1 MLPRFLNGACSAKRL
16 KRLLR
21 TRRHTVQQTVGC
33 RDKYK
38 SEATMKMQSG
48 SLSGTNAA
56 VWKLLRRTWLR
67 VIVALF
73 VAGFSASFVGAQGTA
88 SNDEEYGKK
97 IHEYTT
103 EPFFITTLVDH
114 LPASSTVP
122 SPDKILGHI
131 VGAPGFL
138 TYSKD
143 IYRYYD
149 ELAKASPRVKVFR
162 VGKSEE
168 GRDFLLVAVSDE
180 ANIAQL
186 DHLRDITAKLADPRK
201 ISDADAKQLV
211 AMGKPFYWASGSIH
225 SPETGSP
232 EMLMELAYRL
242 AVEDT
247 PFIENIRKNAI
258 FLITPVVEVDGH
270 DRMVDSWNYKKTY
283 PDKPQPDLVYWGHY
297 VQHDN
302 NRDGIAMGL
311 KLSQMMMQ
319 EFFYWHPQVLHDL
332 HEAEPYL
339 YVSTGT
345 GPYNAWLD
353 PIVVSEWQKF
363 AYNDV
368 QGLTERGVVGVW
380 THGFYDGWAPN
391 YMFYVANGHN
401 SIGRFYETEG
411 NSTPE
416 TKEVEVGPSATS
428 RTWFRPNPPLPKV
441 LWSLRD
447 NTNLEESGV
456 LLSLDYTAQ
465 HGQELLKDF
474 YEKSKR
480 SVAKATTEGPAAW
493 AIVNDGRRPALAAQ
507 LANLLQRQGVEVQKL
522 EEDFEVKDTV
532 AAGKPADGKA
542 DAKAEEQDGDK
553 SKKERSRKSKEE
565 AVAEMPAETKGTKL
579 PLGSYIIR
587 MDQPYSRMAD
597 MLLDT
602 QYYSTND
609 PRPYDDTGWTLGPL
623 RNVKTVRITDPAIL
637 KVPMTLVDTNAKY
650 DGGGVIPPHAEKGK
664 APAVKFYVINATGE
678 PSLATLRYRLK
689 DVKFFAAEDG
699 FEAGGQKFVAGS
711 FILPMEG
718 NPADLDMRLN
728 SAAREL
734 GVRVA
739 SAESVPDVARHEVG
753 VPRIALMH
761 NWTDT
766 QNEGWFRLALEET
779 GVPYSY
785 ISDITVRNTPN
796 LREKYD
802 VILFPPTFY
811 GLEQILNGIPAR
823 KQADGSEAGGP
834 IPWETSSVTPNFGII
849 DHAPDIRGGLGYDG
863 VAHLKAFIED
873 GGLFIPIGP
882 SSHLPIDLGITDT
895 VSIRDTHQL
904 QAQGMIARA
913 TVEDKASPITYGYD
927 DSLGVYFSQ
936 GPVFSVSVGGRFGR
950 FFGAEGGA
958 SRPSGRGSLTDPD
971 IPQGRAWTPPEPP
984 VHRSRAEQELYV
996 NPDLRSY
1003 LSSFLPPPALY
1014 PRVVLRFADEKQL
1027 WISGMLAGA
1036 SELADAPAIVDVPVG
1051 KGHVV
1056 LFATN
1061 PMWRQETQGE
1071 FMLLLNA
1078 ALNFDHL
1085 DAGRKMP
1092 APKAEKS
1099 SSTAA
1104 QE

>member
-1 MLPRFLNGACSAKRL
+1 MMRNP
-16 KRLLR
+16 
-21 TRRHTVQQTVGC
+21 
-33 RDKYK
+33 
-38 SEATMKMQSG
+38 SG
-48 SLSGTNAA
+48 NLCEFAPSGRY
-56 VWKLLRRTWLR
+56 LLRRISLL
-67 VIVALF
+67 ALAAF
-73 VAGFSASFVGAQGTA
+73 LFACSTGRLAGAQSA
-88 SNDEEYGKK
+88 RANDEEYGKK
-97 IHEYTT
+97 IHEFTT
-103 EPFFITTLVDH
+103 EPFFLTDLVDH
-114 LPASSTVP
+114 LPASATVP

-131 VGAPGFL
+131 VGAPDFL

-149 ELAKASPRVKVFR
+149 ELAKASPRVKVYR

-168 GRDFLLVAVSDE
+168 GRDFLLIAVSDE

-201 ISDADAKQLV
+201 ITDADALQLI
-211 AMGKPFYWASGSIH
+211 AGGKPFYWASGSIH

-247 PFIENIRKNAI
+247 PFIQNIRKNAV
-258 FLITPVVEVDGH
+258 FLITPIVEVDGH
-270 DRMVDSWNYKKTY
+270 DRVVDSWNYKKAN

-319 EFFYWHPQVLHDL
+319 DFFYWHPQVLHDL
-332 HEAEPYL
+332 HESIPYL

-353 PIVVSEWQKF
+353 PIVINEWQKF

-368 QGLTERGVVGVW
+368 EGLTERGVIGVW

-401 SIGRFYETEG
+401 SIGRFYETYG

-416 TKEVEVGPSATS
+416 TKEAELPPSSTS
-428 RTWFRPNPPLPKV
+428 RAWFRPNPPLPKV
-441 LWSLRD
+441 MWSLRN

-480 SVAKATTEGPAAW
+480 SVLKATTEGPAAW

-507 LANLLQRQGVEVQKL
+507 LANLLQKQGAEVQKL
-522 EEDFEVKDTV
+522 EQDFEVKEK
-532 AAGKPADGKA
+532 ASPAPKGG
-542 DAKAEEQDGDK
+542 DAKAEGKTGDNAKTEKSEK
-553 SKKERSRKSKEE
+553 SKDEANAKKTEE
-565 AVAEMPAETKGTKL
+565 AKATKL

-587 MDQPYSRMAD
+587 MDQPYSRMVD

-602 QYYSTND
+602 QYYSTSD

-623 RNVKTVRITDPAIL
+623 RNVKTVRITDTAIL
-637 KVPMTLVDTNAKY
+637 KAPMTLVDTAAKFE
-650 DGGGVIPPHAEKGK
+650 GGGVIPPHSEKGK
-664 APAVKFYVINATGE
+664 VAPAAKFYVINATGE
-678 PSLATLRYRLK
+678 PSLATLRFRLK

-699 FEAGGQKFVAGS
+699 FEAAGQKFVPGT
-711 FILPMEG
+711 FILPLEG
-718 NPADLDMRLN
+718 NPADLDLRLN
-728 SAAREL
+728 KAAHEL
-734 GVRVA
+734 GVRVT
-739 SAESVPDVARHEVG
+739 SAESVPEVARHEVG

-779 GVPYSY
+779 GVPYAY
-785 ISDITVRNTPN
+785 ISDITVRNTAN

-802 VILFPPTFY
+802 VILFPPTFF
-811 GLEQILNGIPAR
+811 GLQQILNGIPAR
-823 KQADGSEAGGP
+823 TGPDGNEAGSP
-834 IPWETSSVTPNFGII
+834 IPWQNSATTPNFGGV
-849 DHAPDIRGGLGYDG
+849 DEAADIRGGLGFDG
-863 VAHLKAFIED
+863 LAHLKKFIED

-882 SSHLPIDLGITDT
+882 STHLPIELGMTDT
-895 VSIRDTHQL
+895 VIINDTHQL
-904 QAQGMIARA
+904 QARGMIARA
-913 TVEDKASPITYGYD
+913 TVEDKADPITYGYD
-927 DSLGVYFSQ
+927 DSVGVYFNQ
-936 GPVFSVSVGGRFGR
+936 APVFKVSVAGRFGA
-950 FFGAEGGA
+950 FFGGDAGG
-958 SRPSGRGSLTDPD
+958 SRPSGRGSMTDPD
-971 IPQGRAWTPPEPP
+971 IPQGRAWTEPEAP
-984 VHRSRAEQELYV
+984 VHRSKAEQELYV
-996 NPDLRSY
+996 SPDLRSD
-1003 LSSFLPPPALY
+1003 LSSFLPPASLY
-1014 PRVVLRFADEKQL
+1014 PRVVLRFAGEKDL
-1027 WISGMLAGA
+1027 WISGMLAGG
-1036 SELADAPAIVDVPVG
+1036 SELADAPAIVDVPLG
-1051 KGHVV
+1051 RGHVV

-1061 PMWRQETQGE
+1061 PMWRQETQGS

-1085 DAGRKMP
+1085 NAGRKAP
-1092 APKAEKS
+1092 APTGARPP
-1099 SSTAA
+1099 AA
-1104 QE
+1104 ASKP

>member
-1 MLPRFLNGACSAKRL
+1 MRVPNANLCDLVRTGRSLARRIWLPAMAAFL
-16 KRLLR
+16 
-21 TRRHTVQQTVGC
+21 
-33 RDKYK
+33 
-38 SEATMKMQSG
+38 
-48 SLSGTNAA
+48 
-56 VWKLLRRTWLR
+56 
-67 VIVALF
+67 F
-73 VAGFSASFVGAQGTA
+73 ASFTASLAGAQSA
-88 SNDEEYGKK
+88 PANDEEYGKK
-97 IHEYTT
+97 IREFTT
-103 EPFFITTLVDH
+103 EPFFLTDLVDH

-131 VGAPGFL
+131 VGAPDFL

-149 ELAKASPRVKVFR
+149 ELAKASPRVKVYR

-168 GRDFLLVAVSDE
+168 GRDFLLIAVSDE

-201 ISDADAKQLV
+201 ISDADAKQLI
-211 AMGKPFYWASGSIH
+211 AGGKPFYWASGSIH

-247 PFIENIRKNAI
+247 PFIQNIRKNAV
-258 FLITPVVEVDGH
+258 FLITPIVEVDGH
-270 DRMVDSWNYKKTY
+270 DRVVDHWNYKKAN
-283 PDKPQPDLVYWGHY
+283 PDKPLPGLVYWGHY

-311 KLSQMMMQ
+311 KLSQMMMRD
-319 EFFYWHPQVLHDL
+319 FFYWHPQVLHDL
-332 HEAEPYL
+332 HESIPYL

-353 PIVVSEWQKF
+353 PIVINEWQKF

-401 SIGRFYETEG
+401 SIGRFYETYG
-411 NSTPE
+411 NSTPDTHE
-416 TKEVEVGPSATS
+416 AELPPSATS
-428 RTWFRPNPPLPKV
+428 RAWFRPNPPLPKV
-441 LWSLRD
+441 MWSLRN

-480 SVAKATTEGPAAW
+480 SVAKAKTEGPAAW

-507 LANLLQRQGVEVQKL
+507 LANLLQKQGAEVQKL
-522 EEDFEVKDTV
+522 EQDFEVKETASP
-532 AAGKPADGKA
+532 AAKGA
-542 DAKAEEQDGDK
+542 DAKGADTKAENKAGDKTKTEKPDKSDK
-553 SKKERSRKSKEE
+553 SKDDAGAKKTEE
-565 AVAEMPAETKGTKL
+565 AKTTKL

-623 RNVKTVRITDPAIL
+623 RNVKTVRITDTAIL
-637 KVPMTLVDTNAKY
+637 KAPMTLVDTVAKF
-650 DGGGVIPPHAEKGK
+650 DGGGVIPPHSEKGK
-664 APAVKFYVINATGE
+664 AAAAAKFYVINASGE
-678 PSLATLRYRLK
+678 PGLATLRFRLK

-699 FEAGGQKFVAGS
+699 FEAAGQKFVPGT
-711 FILPMEG
+711 FILPLDG
-718 NPADLDMRLN
+718 NPADLDLRLN
-728 SAAREL
+728 QTAREL
-734 GVRVA
+734 GVRVT
-739 SAESVPDVARHEVG
+739 SAESMPEVARHEVG

-779 GVPYSY
+779 GVPYAY
-785 ISDITVRNTPN
+785 ISDINVRNTAN

-802 VILFPPTFY
+802 VILFPPTFF
-811 GLEQILNGIPAR
+811 GLQQILNGIPERA
-823 KQADGSEAGGP
+823 QADGTAAGVP
-834 IPWETSSVTPNFGII
+834 IPWQNSSTTPNFGGV
-849 DHAPDIRGGLGYDG
+849 DEAADIRGGLGFDG
-863 VAHLKAFIED
+863 VAHLKKFVED
-873 GGLFIPIGP
+873 GGVFIPIGP
-882 SSHLPIDLGITDT
+882 SAHLPIELGITDT
-895 VSIRDTHQL
+895 VVINDTHQL
-904 QAQGMIARA
+904 QARGMIARA

-927 DSLGVYFSQ
+927 DSVGVYFNQ
-936 GPVFSVSVGGRFGR
+936 GPVFSVSVAGRFGR
-950 FFGAEGGA
+950 FFAGEAGG
-958 SRPSGRGSLTDPD
+958 SRPSGRGSMTDPD
-971 IPQGRAWTPPEPP
+971 IPQGRAWTEPEAP
-984 VHRSRAEQELYV
+984 VHRSKAEQELYV
-996 NPDLRSY
+996 NPDLRAD
-1003 LSSFLPPPALY
+1003 LSSYLPPPALF
-1014 PRVVLRFADEKQL
+1014 PRVVLRFAGEKDL
-1027 WISGMLAGA
+1027 WISGMLAGG
-1036 SELADAPAIVDVPVG
+1036 SELAESPAVVDVPVG
-1051 KGHVV
+1051 RGHVV

-1061 PMWRQETQGE
+1061 PMWRQETQGS

-1085 DAGRKMP
+1085 NAGRKTPTP
-1092 APKAEKS
+1092 AKAKP
-1099 SSTAA
+1099 AA
-1104 QE
+1104 TKP